1 MGIHQPSLR
10 AFKFIDGR
18 VVLVGKA
25 EVEIDHGKP
34 FWLCSTMP
42 PLQQVFMPVS
52 TRDEAIAWLR
62 TEAGA
67 DEVFEGVALD

>member
-1 MGIHQPSLR
+1 MDTTASLR
-10 AFKFIDGR
+10 AFKFIEGR

-25 EVEIDHGKP
+25 EVERDHGLP

-42 PLQQVFMPVS
+42 PLKQVFMPVS
-52 TRDEAIAWLR
+52 TREEAIAWLR

-67 DEVFEGVALD
+67 DEVFEGVTVG